1 LELQSFHQQVKQG
14 KNERQE
20 FIQSFTAASNKK
32 KKRPISL
39 SMTTVKMDLGVGS
52 ETSINL
58 LQEFENVGNSEI
70 FTKKFV

>member
-1 LELQSFHQQVKQG
+1 
-14 KNERQE
+14 
-20 FIQSFTAASNKK
+20 
-32 KKRPISL
+32 
-39 SMTTVKMDLGVGS
+39 MTTVKMDLEVGS